1 MTSQSI
7 LKERQRLSEIS
18 KLSIF
23 DSDQKIDDSKRVVLD
38 VYMIIKFS
46 DTGSKIS
53 IILTSVDIVNLRDL
67 KRAAIDQ
74 FEML

>member
-1 MTSQSI
+1 MISQFI
-7 LKERQRLSEIS
+7 LKERQRFNEIS

-23 DSDQKIDDSKRVVLD
+23 DFDQKIDDSKRIVFD

-46 DTGSKIS
+46 NTNSKIS
-53 IILTSVDIVNLRDL
+53 IILISIDIVNFRDL
-67 KRAAIDQ
+67 KKAIINQ